1 MGPGLWQ
8 FLHTILSCLTFSVL
22 CTEKQS
28 KQKDMMRS
36 LRYHSGFMITY
47 QPLYQMF
54 LGDSSSFSSSS
65 YFIHVRDPGLHCYH
79 LVGHAIIE
87 SCYVNCFKG
96 STNFSVSLFYVF
108 LWRRPSRAHHANNNW
123 PCAASVSSFIS
134 FMTFQIVKKKHL

>member
-8 FLHTILSCLTFSVL
+8 FLHTILTCLTFSVL
-22 CTEKQS
+22 CAEKQS

-54 LGDSSSFSSSS
+54 LGDSSFFSSSS

-87 SCYVNCFKG
+87 SCGITIASWKNVNCFKG
-96 STNFSVSLFYVF
+96 STNFSVRLCFTCFFGAAHPERITPTITGRVLQVSVLSF
-108 LWRRPSRAHHANNNW
+108 LS
-123 PCAASVSSFIS
+123 
-134 FMTFQIVKKKHL
+134 